1 MMETH
6 SDFQKQ
12 YQDEL
17 NGKNKTAS
25 TVLGAGVW
33 TAEIISVTIT
43 WT

>member
-6 SDFQKQ
+6 SDFQEQ

-25 TVLGAGVW
+25 TVYLALVYEW
-33 TAEIISVTIT
+33 LKSSVSQ
-43 WT
+43 